1 MSMKTKAK
9 RLFDRP
15 KIKRGTYAPKKITYT
30 SIEQKPIEVMLD
42 KLLQLRRYADHKLIK
57 QIADY
62 QKQRQK
68 EERARYLLEIPKIEQ
83 WMLTSSQNKLGLGF
97 LNRIRNNSVKVSL
110 TLYAVFFF
118 YLLVYAGNVTG
129 RVVESGSNYGVA
141 GVKVELFVNG
151 STSPNVTFTNA
162 EGDFTEN
169 PLSVRESTPVE
180 LNTLEAAVGPNP
192 GALQTLR
199 FHTPKTGEV
208 EITVYELATGQR
220 VKKLFSGNLNAG
232 TYKIDWDGMD
242 ENNQRVSDGRYIYII
257 TAEGKSKA
265 VKTIVNK
272 AAAVS
277 TGAEYLLKE
286 EYGSSSS
293 SKVELET
300 WQLDSVR
307 FSAENIE
314 TQTLSGFQPQ
324 TGDLNIG
331 TVAVEGTNII
341 TGYAYDL
348 YTKYVNRTGVP
359 NLVVKIK
366 SIPEKIVTTSTSGIF
381 TYKTTRT
388 GSDRLIITSDQYYNW
403 KHPIN
408 INALTEVKAFNDTT
422 EIPMIQRYADPE
434 NGEDLIEFT
443 QKITRVAI
451 KWLDDPV
458 YKNTVPRLKNNLVY
472 LNRQNAPVDYYPDS
486 SFAGIKSQEDARRI
500 FTETLDSTAAT
511 IHMLYNN
518 VNVGNGENMKFAF
531 DEQGPYI
538 KNWDINIRGPPSPF
552 LLEQQYVAPVVAHEL
567 EHAIFSSGE
576 HSPYAKDLIS
586 ISALSYHDL
595 GYPNTG
601 SEKEILARKILSHL
615 ERNPKLLEYY
625 K

>member
-1 MSMKTKAK
+1 MKPSAK
-9 RLFDRP
+9 RYFTLRRT
-15 KIKRGTYAPKKITYT
+15 KRGNRIPKKITYI
-30 SIEQKPIEVMLD
+30 SIEQKPIEVMLN

-57 QIADY
+57 QITDY

-83 WMLTSSQNKLGLGF
+83 WMLTSSQSKLGLS
-97 LNRIRNNSVKVSL
+97 LLSRIRANYVKVSL

-118 YLLVYAGNVTG
+118 CLPVYAGNVIG

-141 GVKVELFVNG
+141 GAKVELFVNG

-162 EGDFTEN
+162 EGNFTAN

-208 EITVYELATGQR
+208 EITVYELSTGQR

-257 TAEGKSKA
+257 TAEGKNKA

-286 EYGSSSS
+286 EHGSGSS

-307 FSAENIE
+307 LSAENIE

-331 TVAVEGTNII
+331 TIAVEGTNII

-348 YTKYVNRTGVP
+348 YTKYVNRTGIP

-388 GSDRLIITSDQYYNW
+388 GSDSLIITSPEYYNW

-408 INALTEVKAFNDTT
+408 ITSFTEVKAFNDTT
-422 EIPMIQRYADPE
+422 GIAMIQRYEETGIIPVY
-434 NGEDLIEFT
+434 NGTQWIDSLATDDLIEFT
-443 QKITRVAI
+443 QNITNVRN
-451 KWLDDPV
+451 KWLDDPI
-458 YKNTVPRLKNNLVY
+458 YKNTTPFFRNKNVLVY
-472 LNRQNAPVDYYPDS
+472 LNRQNAPIGYYPDS
-486 SFAGIKSQEDARRI
+486 TFAGMKAQENEQLI
-500 FTETLDSTAAT
+500 FIETMDSTMAQ
-511 IHMLYNN
+511 IIMLIG
-518 VNVGNGENMKFAF
+518 VFTSL
-531 DEQGPYI
+531 Q
-538 KNWDINIRGPPSPF
+538 
-552 LLEQQYVAPVVAHEL
+552 LLNY
-567 EHAIFSSGE
+567 S
-576 HSPYAKDLIS
+576 
-586 ISALSYHDL
+586 
-595 GYPNTG
+595 
-601 SEKEILARKILSHL
+601 
-615 ERNPKLLEYY
+615 
-625 K
+625 